1 MTTEDRVF
9 QRDSAL
15 QFPCRFP
22 IKAMGRQSDDFER
35 VVSDIIFAHARLVHG
50 ERLKIQPSRA
60 GNYISIT
67 AVIEAESQSQLD
79 TIYQSLTDCELVLVA
94 L

>member
-1 MTTEDRVF
+1 MTSE
-9 QRDSAL
+9 QRTSAL
-15 QFPCRFP
+15 EFPCRFP
-22 IKAMGRQSDDFER
+22 IKAMGRQSAEFER
-35 VVSDIIFAHARLVHG
+35 VVSEIIFAHARLTNG
-50 ERLKIQPSRA
+50 ESLSIRPSTA
-60 GNYISIT
+60 GNYVSIT